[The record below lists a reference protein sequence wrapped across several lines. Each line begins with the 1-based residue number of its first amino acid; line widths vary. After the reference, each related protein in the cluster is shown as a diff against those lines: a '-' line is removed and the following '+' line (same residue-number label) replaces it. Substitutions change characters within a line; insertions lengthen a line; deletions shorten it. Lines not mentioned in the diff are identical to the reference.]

1 MICEII
7 SNPTDLNSI
16 GFQPKG
22 PVFSLSLSLYLL
34 CDCFFHYLLTN
45 LIFDILLTGMK
56 L

>member
-1 MICEII
+1 MICETIL
-7 SNPTDLNSI
+7 NPADLNFNRFLTQRSC
-16 GFQPKG
+16 P
-22 PVFSLSLSLYLL
+22 LSLYLL